1 MMRWIRR
8 LRQSLGVTP
17 IFALFILA
25 LLGLPVAVT
34 VAVRT
39 QMELESLDNARAIS
53 RLILEFRR
61 YYNLEIVARVQKAQ
75 GPVVVTENYHD
86 IAGAIPIPA
95 TMSIELA
102 ELLSRKLKESP
113 FSFAFLSDRPF
124 SNRQRPALDGFQ
136 RAALEGFRG
145 DSSLKEY
152 WEAVE
157 QPGIGRSLRLAIPVR
172 MEAPCVACHNAHPQ
186 STFRQWKVGDVRG
199 IQDIT
204 IAPRVTEAH
213 QRNLAFLAAYLLFF
227 VGTTVAALREYR
239 GANAELRRLNEAQEA
254 SRQALEQQ
262 RGQLRAQVDD
272 LRTLT
277 TVLDRAPFGIVLV
290 DPHREDMPI
299 TYANEAYCRITGYPR
314 EEIIGRNARML
325 QGPDTDS
332 KALQALRESLRR
344 QEPFEVE
351 LVNYRRDGS
360 TFHNRLMLFPTRD
373 DAGRLIHY
381 VGVCHDITE
390 LKEAEAERQQLL
402 IELQESLKL
411 ESVGL
416 TIASIAHD
424 LNTPLGIALTASTHL
439 SQSTRKLVESTR
451 QAAVPAQDLEAL
463 VEPIARAGTLIH
475 NNLSKAAALVRS
487 FKATTATASRSE
499 WREVKLKPLLDTLM
513 LSMSPLLR
521 RAHCRVE
528 VTCDEGLSLKTETGA
543 LTQALT
549 NLVVNAVTHAF
560 EGVEDRRL
568 GVVVRTD
575 AHQVGI
581 EVHDNGV
588 GMSADAARQA
598 FEPFFTTRRGQ
609 GGTGLGLYSARR
621 LVEKT
626 LGGRLQL
633 KTAPGEG
640 CCLTIELPR
649 ADAAG

>member
-213 QRNLAFLAAYLLFF
+213 QRNLAFLAA
-227 VGTTVAALREYR
+227 
-239 GANAELRRLNEAQEA
+239 
-254 SRQALEQQ
+254 S
-262 RGQLRAQVDD
+262 
-272 LRTLT
+272 
-277 TVLDRAPFGIVLV
+277 
-290 DPHREDMPI
+290 
-299 TYANEAYCRITGYPR
+299 
-314 EEIIGRNARML
+314 
-325 QGPDTDS
+325 GP
-332 KALQALRESLRR
+332 A
-344 QEPFEVE
+344 
-351 LVNYRRDGS
+351 GS
-360 TFHNRLMLFPTRD
+360 CICCCVR
-373 DAGRLIHY
+373 AGRPW
-381 VGVCHDITE
+381 
-390 LKEAEAERQQLL
+390 
-402 IELQESLKL
+402 S
-411 ESVGL
+411 
-416 TIASIAHD
+416 
-424 LNTPLGIALTASTHL
+424 
-439 SQSTRKLVESTR
+439 
-451 QAAVPAQDLEAL
+451 
-463 VEPIARAGTLIH
+463 
-475 NNLSKAAALVRS
+475 SKAANCWSISRS
-487 FKATTATASRSE
+487 CGLRAASSPAAATPDRQSSASASKAGSPGLNNPRSVPSLTRCKAWAKISTTA
-499 WREVKLKPLLDTLM
+499 
-513 LSMSPLLR
+513 
-521 RAHCRVE
+521 
-528 VTCDEGLSLKTETGA
+528 GLSVL
-543 LTQALT
+543 
-549 NLVVNAVTHAF
+549 
-560 EGVEDRRL
+560 
-568 GVVVRTD
+568 
-575 AHQVGI
+575 
-581 EVHDNGV
+581 
-588 GMSADAARQA
+588 AARPA
-598 FEPFFTTRRGQ
+598 
-609 GGTGLGLYSARR
+609 AR
-621 LVEKT
+621 
-626 LGGRLQL
+626 L
-633 KTAPGEG
+633 KQ
-640 CCLTIELPR
+640 
-649 ADAAG
+649 